1 MSDEVVLRTRG
12 LTKRFG
18 KRRAVDGLDLEV
30 RRGQVYGFL
39 GPNGAGKTTTIRM
52 LLGLVRPNS
61 GDAKLLGVCI
71 RRRRLEALRRV
82 GAMVETPA
90 FYGHLSA
97 ERNLALLASLSGG
110 ATGERIRYALDAVG
124 LTGRERDRV
133 RTYSHG
139 MKQRLGIAQALLPHP
154 ELLVL
159 DEPAGGL
166 DPEGLR
172 EVRDLIRR
180 LGEEEDLTIFL
191 SSHLLHEV
199 EHTCTHVGIIREGQL
214 VASGSVAELL
224 GSEKQT
230 ATLEVDDAGRAS
242 EVLAGQ
248 SFVAVAALGDGRL
261 SVVAEPDRLAE
272 VNALLVSE
280 GVRVS
285 ALVPERTSLE
295 EMYLRIASGEGSAEG
310 EGGVQ

>member
-30 RRGQVYGFL
+30 RRGQVFGFL

-61 GDAKLLGVCI
+61 GDAELLGVCI

-90 FYGHLSA
+90 LYEHLSG
-97 ERNLALLASLSGG
+97 ERNLQLLASLSGG
-110 ATGERIRYALDAVG
+110 VTRERTHEVLGVVG
-124 LTGRERDRV
+124 LLGREGDKV

-154 ELLVL
+154 ELLIL
-159 DEPAGGL
+159 DEPASGL

-172 EVRDLIRR
+172 EVGDLIRR
-180 LGEEEDLTIFL
+180 LGAEEHLTIFL

-199 EHTCTHVGIIREGQL
+199 EQMCSHVGIIREGRL

-224 GSEKQT
+224 GSEKQA
-230 ATLEVDDAGRAS
+230 ATLEVDDPRRAS
-242 EVLAGQ
+242 EVLAGE
-248 SFVAVAALGDGRL
+248 SFVTVAALGDGRL
-261 SVVAEPDRLAE
+261 SVVADPDRLAD
-272 VNALLVSE
+272 VNSLLVSE
-280 GVRVS
+280 GLRVS
-285 ALVPERTSLE
+285 ALIPERTSLE
-295 EMYLRIASGEGSAEG
+295 EMYLRTAAAEGSS
-310 EGGVQ
+310 

>member
-1 MSDEVVLRTRG
+1 
-12 LTKRFG
+12 
-18 KRRAVDGLDLEV
+18 
-30 RRGQVYGFL
+30 
-39 GPNGAGKTTTIRM
+39 M